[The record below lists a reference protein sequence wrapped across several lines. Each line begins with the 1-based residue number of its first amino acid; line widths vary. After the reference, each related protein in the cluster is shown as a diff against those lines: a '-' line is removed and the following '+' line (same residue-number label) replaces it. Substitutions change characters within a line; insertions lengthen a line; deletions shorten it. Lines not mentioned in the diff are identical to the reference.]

1 MVKIYKTY
9 KYRMYPNKEQESV
22 LARYFGSARFVYNY
36 FLAERKK
43 QYEENGKSDNYYVQA
58 KTLTLLKKQE
68 DFAWLK
74 EINSQTLQSA
84 LRCLEAAYTNF
95 FSGRTKFPRFK
106 IKKHGGSFAIPQNC
120 SIKDSKIFI
129 PKFKQGI
136 KIKEHRT
143 FKGDIRNMTI
153 SITPSGRYYVSI
165 LSEVDHKPL
174 RKTNKK
180 VGIDLGIKDFIVT
193 SDGVRYSSNRF
204 IKHYTKKLTK
214 AQKCLS
220 KKSKCSG
227 EWYKMKLR
235 VARIHEKIHNC
246 RMDKLHK
253 ISTDLVRKYDVICCE
268 DLNVKGMQKNRR
280 LAQSIADA
288 SWGTFLNLLSYKCAR
303 EDKQLVT
310 IDRFYPSSKTCHHC
324 GYVKKD
330 LSLKDRTWKCP
341 HCGQMIDRDLNA
353 SINILNEGIRN
364 ISDGTADYTEG
375 ADVRPVRRLSA
386 LKSEAHES
394 LVHEQFTCPQIVN
407 TIYPNT

>member
-1 MVKIYKTY
+1 MVKIHKTY
-9 KYRMYPNKEQESV
+9 KYRMYPNKEQEQV
-22 LARYFGSARFVYNY
+22 LVRYFGSVRFVYNH

-43 QYEENGKSDNYYVQA
+43 QYSESGKSDNYYAQA

-74 EINSQTLQSA
+74 EINAQTLQFS
-84 LRCLEAAYTNF
+84 LRGLETAYANF
-95 FSGRTKFPRFK
+95 FNGRAKFPRFK
-106 IKKHGGSFAIPQNC
+106 AKKHGGSFTVPQNC
-120 SIKDSKIFI
+120 SIENGRIYI

-136 KIKEHRT
+136 KIKEHRA
-143 FKGDIRNMTI
+143 FQGNVRNMTI
-153 SITPSGRYYVSI
+153 SMTPSGKYYVSI

-193 SDGVRYSSNRF
+193 SNGVRYSGNKF
-204 IKHYTKKLTK
+204 IKCYTMKLAKT
-214 AQKCLS
+214 QKCLS
-220 KKSKCSG
+220 KKFTGSG
-227 EWYKMKLR
+227 EWHRMRLR

-253 ISTDLVRKYDVICCE
+253 VSADLVRNYDVICCE
-268 DLNVKGMQKNRR
+268 NLNVKGMQRNHK

-303 EDKQLVT
+303 EDKKLVK

-324 GYVKKD
+324 GYMKED
-330 LSLKDRTWKCP
+330 LSLNDRNWKCP

-364 ISDGTADYTEG
+364 ISAGTVDYTEG
-375 ADVRPVRRLSA
+375 ADVRPTRRQSA
-386 LKSEAHES
+386 MKSEAHGS
-394 LVHEQFTCPQIVN
+394 LVRG
-407 TIYPNT
+407 